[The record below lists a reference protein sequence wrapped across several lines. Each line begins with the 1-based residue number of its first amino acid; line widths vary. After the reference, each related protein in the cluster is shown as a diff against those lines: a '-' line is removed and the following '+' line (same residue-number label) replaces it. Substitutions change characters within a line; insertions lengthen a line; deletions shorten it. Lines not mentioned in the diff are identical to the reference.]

1 MGARRPGRD
10 APRSRGRA
18 WRHRCRAG
26 ASALLLLGVA
36 GCDPTSRPGDSL
48 GRQSLAR
55 WEWHGRLVVQPDSH
69 VTLVRMTIDTTHGGT
84 DVGLAH
90 YDFTPADGAEYEIAL
105 GLDLRQLRQLR
116 QDVPYALGSLTA
128 TIPAYATVTCFCR
141 PLKPDSVRGTFVLAT
156 RGLRQ
161 IAGRVDATLYFTEW
175 TGPARPV
182 TYALHQRIDL
192 VK

>member
-1 MGARRPGRD
+1 LVWQ
-10 APRSRGRA
+10 RGR
-18 WRHRCRAG
+18 RG
-26 ASALLLLGVA
+26 APVLLLLLGCVA
-36 GCDPTSRPGDSL
+36 CDPTSRPGDSL

-55 WEWHGRLVVQPDSH
+55 WEWHGRLVVQPDPH

-90 YDFTPADGAEYEIAL
+90 YDFTSEWGDGGEYELAL
-105 GLDLRQLRQLR
+105 GLDLRHLRALRQS
-116 QDVPYALGSLTA
+116 VPYALGPPSA

-161 IAGRVDATLYFTEW
+161 IVGRIDATLYFTEW